1 LISYQLL
8 LEALADGVF
17 VAQDHRFVFCN
28 PALPALLGYQ
38 DDEFIGLHFNQV
50 VAPDYLKLW
59 TARYEQR
66 IGHGQEPEKCYEVQF
81 LHRDGQPLWVELR
94 ANRSEFKHR
103 PAVLGIIRD
112 ISQRKQAEA
121 VQQQLKLESEI
132 GKALVSIADNLQST
146 IGHELHENL
155 GQQLSGILYLADSMR
170 SKLPAGE
177 DASTIIVTLVK
188 FLQGAIAECRNLS
201 EGLGPTLLRTH
212 GLTEAINALAGRIS
226 STHAVRCHVEGSL
239 DNPLDQK
246 LKELQIYR
254 IVQEATGVAIR
265 KHGAKSLAI
274 TLAQLPSHA
283 SVGITIK
290 ESAPGSSRSDTSD
303 SLEASHNTMRYRA
316 SLIGATLDIAARP
329 EGGAHYFITFSTSPI
344 NAKAS

>member
-1 LISYQLL
+1 MISYQLL

-38 DDEFIGLHFNQV
+38 DDEFIGLHFSQV

-59 TARYEQR
+59 TARYDQR

-81 LHRDGQPLWVELR
+81 LHRDGQPIWVELR
-94 ANRSEFKHR
+94 ANRSEFQHR

-132 GKALVSIADNLQST
+132 GKALVSIADNLQSA

-155 GQQLSGILYLADSMR
+155 GQQLSGILYLADSLK
-170 SKLPAGE
+170 SKLPAAD
-177 DASTIIVTLVK
+177 DASTTIATLVK
-188 FLQGAIAECRNLS
+188 FLQEAISECRNLS

-226 STHAVRCHVEGSL
+226 ATQAIRCHVEGML
-239 DNPLDQK
+239 DNPIDQK
-246 LKELQIYR
+246 LKDLQIYR
-254 IVQEATGVAIR
+254 IVQEAAGVAIR
-265 KHGAKSLAI
+265 QHGAKSLTIA
-274 TLAQLPSHA
+274 LAQRPGHA
-283 SVGITIK
+283 SVGITMN
-290 ESAPGSSRSDTSD
+290 ESTLGPTHTDSLD

-316 SLIGATLDIAARP
+316 SLIGATLDIVVRP
-329 EGGAHYFITFSTSPI
+329 EGGAHYFITFSTS
-344 NAKAS
+344 SD